1 MRHRCLQR
9 RRPRHGHATHGPQL
23 DEVAYINVIHA
34 CAEESDAQRAELW
47 FSQIRRALFALLS
60 GHGSAAERGP
70 RARQGGWGPQRKPRR
85 LLVGSVGDAAGEV
98 ELLKGEVSRL
108 RAEQQWLAI
117 SRIPRMPAAEGFSWL
132 DGQNGQVSDRQRRG
146 EAPQY
151 PRLLH
156 PVACAAPRA
165 WTCGSRTCSSCSL
178 TAILSLLPSLIFAVL
193 TARTSLA
200 GRQPFGTPRQRAAS
214 AGVT

>member
-1 MRHRCLQR
+1 MHAGASSWR
-9 RRPRHGHATHGPQL
+9 RRPGQLAGAWAWQRCPAGSSCSPEGCGP
-23 DEVAYINVIHA
+23 
-34 CAEESDAQRAELW
+34 
-47 FSQIRRALFALLS
+47 
-60 GHGSAAERGP
+60 
-70 RARQGGWGPQRKPRR
+70 
-85 LLVGSVGDAAGEV
+85 V
-98 ELLKGEVSRL
+98 ELLKRKVSRL

-117 SRIPRMPAAEGFSWL
+117 SRIPRMPAAEGFSWI

-178 TAILSLLPSLIFAVL
+178 TAILSLLPSPIFAVL
-193 TARTSLA
+193 AACGEAPLRLRLYPCGPPALRHAPLA
-200 GRQPFGTPRQRAAS
+200 SGQCWRHMMWSVGLERACH
-214 AGVT
+214 T

>member
-1 MRHRCLQR
+1 MFSVIISLKYGSSSSLVRSAGGLRRTSCAVRRQQR
-9 RRPRHGHATHGPQL
+9 ALLRLLAEPGRGPQL
-23 DEVAYINVIHA
+23 EPAA
-34 CAEESDAQRAELW
+34 GDA
-47 FSQIRRALFALLS
+47 ALGSSLGH

-70 RARQGGWGPQRKPRR
+70 RARQRVADFWLGR
-85 LLVGSVGDAAGEV
+85 VGDAAGEV

-151 PRLLH
+151 PRQLH

-178 TAILSLLPSLIFAVL
+178 TAILSLLLSLIFAVL

>member
-1 MRHRCLQR
+1 MAALPSGALVLARGVGVH
-9 RRPRHGHATHGPQL
+9 
-23 DEVAYINVIHA
+23 N
-34 CAEESDAQRAELW
+34 ESLADFWLGR
-47 FSQIRRALFALLS
+47 
-60 GHGSAAERGP
+60 
-70 RARQGGWGPQRKPRR
+70 
-85 LLVGSVGDAAGEV
+85 VGDAAGEV

-193 TARTSLA
+193 TARTSRPSSTAIGMWRSTASRAAL
-200 GRQPFGTPRQRAAS
+200 PLRAAS
-214 AGVT
+214 PSARPAGERPVLASHDVVSYVWNFHLEFAFVMFVC

>member
-1 MRHRCLQR
+1 MATQLTGHSWTRWPTSTSSTPAR
-9 RRPRHGHATHGPQL
+9 RRAMRRGRSCGFPRSAVRFLLCSLGMAALPSGALVLARGVGVH
-23 DEVAYINVIHA
+23 N
-34 CAEESDAQRAELW
+34 ESLADFWLGR
-47 FSQIRRALFALLS
+47 
-60 GHGSAAERGP
+60 
-70 RARQGGWGPQRKPRR
+70 
-85 LLVGSVGDAAGEV
+85 VGDAAGEV

-132 DGQNGQVSDRQRRG
+132 DGQNGQVSDHQRRG

-178 TAILSLLPSLIFAVL
+178 TAILSLLPSPIFAVL
-193 TARTSLA
+193 AACGEAPLRLRLYPCGPPALRHAPLA
-200 GRQPFGTPRQRAAS
+200 SGQCWRHMM
-214 AGVT
+214 